1 MFSSKQTVGQLGRV
15 EGVNTAGNAI
25 VIVKG
30 RHWIFN
36 PLCLS
41 AAPDEKAPDVE
52 IQSMKLTHLN
62 TSR

>member
-1 MFSSKQTVGQLGRV
+1 MGQLGLV
-15 EGVNTAGNAI
+15 EGVNNAGNAI

-41 AAPDEKAPDVE
+41 AAPDEKAPDV
-52 IQSMKLTHLN
+52 QSMKLTLLI